1 MHKLES
7 LLLAFTS
14 IIQRAP
20 RMILRN
26 TLLCIALV
34 AAGFLAGYAAK
45 PTRELQVTAGQLI
58 ECGRVIMPTLGM

>member
-1 MHKLES
+1 
-7 LLLAFTS
+7 
-14 IIQRAP
+14 
-20 RMILRN
+20 MILRN
-26 TLLCIALV
+26 TLVCIALV